1 MRKIFGIAVVALI
14 IIGGVS
20 YFVLFTPGPSEKVTD
35 EYFFSV
41 LDEFPWVRYA
51 QRQQSE
57 KELLYY
63 NEISTLYSRNKRIG
77 FTLINI
83 EWIRDY
89 ISKDE
94 ALTLSLLVSISELD
108 PDIALS
114 IVQSFWFQN
123 GVTSTELNI
132 IEDILTMTEQN
143 IQVARNVA
151 STDWFIIGRATKIE
165 EMVRAIND
173 LPLDLALSVSV
184 APWFSSDLT
193 LTEVRVLPELSDL
206 YREEKDLALFLPEVY
221 ESQDFSEL
229 QRVVQLYRGDKELAE
244 SFMQY
249 NTYSKDSFLALS
261 ALASIAEFNRE
272 LAQSFI
278 DELTKDDVQALLS
291 LADIYSYSEEMGE
304 FAGEKFRNSRI
315 ALRYMQKVLEADEVS
330 PELMEW
336 VVVFITANPEF
347 VYEDRI
353 EPYRYHLLTQ
363 IISEL
368 PVDTAQEYK
377 NLIYVA
383 CSVYGSR
390 FYSWQNPD
398 YGVLEGWSS
407 DRQLDDLEKEAV
419 MNFLSFL
426 IEKNEQGVLSTDLRL
441 ESHDYLYGV
450 LSIPFTHP
458 VNLEGPVQGLIS
470 PEGPIQDMVP
480 LDGIMVE
487 TTRDEPG
494 TYYVLTTIYN
504 INTLERRFSLVEEK
518 IRQMNQAEYLYSN
531 PVVDLILREG
541 EKRDRLFLYFCTRN
555 WEQGVCVDQT
565 MHTRMDSI
573 VMGISTTAMQW
584 EAPDAA
590 HMYPAYIPS
599 NSLAEKI
606 QLNPA
611 FYGNPFVYKGFIAPY
626 DEAGFKD
633 SLDRDIEEVRIYDP
647 QAERE
652 VGLFNKMAEN
662 MIFDEK
668 VVLVVLVGLGVIII
682 VLADIFKLLK

>member
-1 MRKIFGIAVVALI
+1 MRRIFGIAAAALI
-14 IIGGVS
+14 IIGVS
-20 YFVLFTPGPSEKVTD
+20 YFVLSTQSPSEKVTD

-41 LDEFPWVRYA
+41 LDDFPWVRYA

-63 NEISTLYSRNKRIG
+63 DEIKILYSRNKRIG

-89 ISKDE
+89 ISEDE
-94 ALTLSLLVSISELD
+94 ARALSLLVSISELD
-108 PDIALS
+108 PDIVLS
-114 IVQSFWFQN
+114 IAQSFWFQN

-132 IEDILTMTEQN
+132 IEDILIMTEQN
-143 IQVARNVA
+143 IQVARNAA

-165 EMVRAIND
+165 EMVKTIND
-173 LPLDLALSVSV
+173 LPQDLALSVSV

-193 LTEVRVLPELSDL
+193 LTEVRALRELSDL
-206 YREEKDLALFLPEVY
+206 YEKEKDLALFLPEVY
-221 ESQDFSEL
+221 EPQDFAAL
-229 QRVVQLYRGDKELAE
+229 QKVVQLYTEDKELAE

-261 ALASIAEFNRE
+261 GLSSIAQSNKEV
-272 LAQSFI
+272 AQSLIGEF
-278 DELTKDDVQALLS
+278 TKDDVQALLS
-291 LADIYSYSEEMGE
+291 LANIYSYSEEMGE
-304 FAGEKFRNSRI
+304 FASEKFRNSRI
-315 ALRYMQKVLEADEVS
+315 ALRYIQKVLEADEVS

-336 VVVFITANPEF
+336 VVVFVTANPEF

-377 NLIYVA
+377 NLIYVT

-398 YGVLEGWSS
+398 YGVLKGWSS
-407 DRQLDDLEKEAV
+407 DRQLNDLEKEAV
-419 MNFLSFL
+419 MNLLSFL
-426 IEKNEQGVLSTDLRL
+426 IEKNEKGALSTDLRL

-450 LSIPFTHP
+450 LNIPFTHP
-458 VNLEGPVQGLIS
+458 VNLEGPVQDLVS
-470 PEGPIQDMVP
+470 LEGPLQDLVL
-480 LDGIMVE
+480 LDGIVVE

-504 INTLERRFSLVEEK
+504 INTLEKRFSMVEEK
-518 IRQMNQAEYLYSN
+518 IHQMNEAEYLYSN

-541 EKRDRLFLYFCTRN
+541 VKRDRLFLYFCTRN

-599 NSLAEKI
+599 SSLAEKI
-606 QLNPA
+606 QQDPA
-611 FYGNPFVYKGFIAPY
+611 SFGNPFIYKGFIAPY

-652 VGLFNKMAEN
+652 VGLFSKMAEN
-662 MIFDEK
+662 LIFDEK
-668 VVLVVLVGLGVIII
+668 VTLVVLVGLGVIII
-682 VLADIFKLLK
+682 VLADIFKVLK